1 MWWGLWPIT
10 HIKMTGTDTYVE
22 HVHSAFEPYKLSR
35 GLKTSGFGFCQLLGH
50 RTQDILPG
58 FALWSLRIGS
68 AHKNT
73 SPNYKSKLPLPHN
86 IPTRSATGV
95 YIILSDLSPPNKV
108 HPSFGQLK
116 LLESSSLYIGS
127 AYIFY
132 PLLLLVSTGN
142 LQNKSNPSS
151 TRQPFK

>member
-1 MWWGLWPIT
+1 MWNMYIQHWNHINSAGGSKHLGL
-10 HIKMTGTDTYVE
+10 G
-22 HVHSAFEPYKLSR
+22 SAN
-35 GLKTSGFGFCQLLGH
+35 CWAIGH
-50 RTQDILPG
+50 RT
-58 FALWSLRIGS
+58 FSLGLLYELSELEVPI
-68 AHKNT
+68 KNT

-95 YIILSDLSPPNKV
+95 YIIPSDLSPPNKV